1 MTLEEDEF
9 AVPFEEEY
17 LTVELLD
24 NLPFLT
30 LEELSASFA
39 LDPFSSLLPSTLEDD
54 STSSASL
61 ETSGSGF
68 TGVELSSSQAEN
80 ASIAKATALTK
91 PSFFIVFIIHSPII
105 KLLRCHCHPDCPGL
119 WRAGLEYPQRSAV
132 RAVVF
137 QNFSVGL
144 LSSPCLRT

>member
-9 AVPFEEEY
+9 AVLFEEEY

-61 ETSGSGF
+61 ETSDSGF
-68 TGVELSSSQAEN
+68 TGLELSSSQMQQ
-80 ASIAKATALTK
+80 
-91 PSFFIVFIIHSPII
+91 HSPN
-105 KLLRCHCHPDCPGL
+105 
-119 WRAGLEYPQRSAV
+119 Q
-132 RAVVF
+132 
-137 QNFSVGL
+137 FS
-144 LSSPCLRT
+144 